1 MSSPSSCPETCSG
14 EAGDFSCDYWAL
26 PANGEW
32 TCAINEQDYGCDCSG
47 CECPVYGTSGQYRTV
62 ARTDLSAG
70 DYWVLIEGF
79 AAGDNGNYTLSFDCL
94 SYAYD
99 GDEIEQN
106 YILLPNSAAY
116 YSVIV
121 DDATV
126 LHEKMGRTSA
136 SRQSTS
142 FEVVLPMSART
153 ALSENAASQGG
164 GGAVFW
170 EDTPPENLE
179 QYRSSSN
186 SALYG
191 DYVATPARVLC
202 TSNSTY
208 DAVSGISMAR
218 DPISVELKDR

>member
-1 MSSPSSCPETCSG
+1 MSSPSSCPETCAG
-14 EAGDFSCDYWAL
+14 ESCDYWAL

-32 TCAINEQDYGCDCSG
+32 TCAINEQDYECDCSG
-47 CECPVYGTSGQYRTV
+47 CECPADGAAKRTV

-70 DYWVLIEGF
+70 DYWVLIEGH
-79 AAGDNGNYTLSFDCL
+79 AAGDNGNYTLSFECL

-106 YILLPNSAAY
+106 HNLSSNSAAY

-121 DDATV
+121 DDETV
-126 LHEKMGRTSA
+126 LHETMGRTSA

-170 EDTPPENLE
+170 EDEEPENIE
-179 QYRSSSN
+179 NYRSDSN

-191 DYVATPARVLC
+191 DYVATPARALSA
-202 TSNSTY
+202 TNRSYN
-208 DAVSGISMAR
+208 AFSGLSMQTDHITMILA
-218 DPISVELKDR
+218 DG

>member
-1 MSSPSSCPETCSG
+1 MGAT
-14 EAGDFSCDYWAL
+14 AW
-26 PANGEW
+26 
-32 TCAINEQDYGCDCSG
+32 I
-47 CECPVYGTSGQYRTV
+47 ECPADGASTQYRTV
-62 ARTDLSAG
+62 ARTDLSAS

-79 AAGDNGNYTLSFDCL
+79 VLNGFAAGENGNYTLSFECL

-99 GDEIEQN
+99 GDEIELN
-106 YILLPNSAAY
+106 YNLSSNSAAY

-126 LHEKMGRTSA
+126 LHETMGRTSA

-142 FEVVLPMSART
+142 FEVVLPMSARM

-170 EDTPPENLE
+170 EDEEPENIE
-179 QYRSSSN
+179 NYRSDSN

-191 DYVATPARVLC
+191 DYVATPARVLS